1 MVDCR
6 AHMDRIIETITKV
19 IRWIWTAYHWYMLV
33 VTFIAGP
40 VLVMMVLT
48 MLVLWFGF
56 GIRWGW

>member
-1 MVDCR
+1 
-6 AHMDRIIETITKV
+6 MDRVFDAVAKV
-19 IRWIWTAYHWYMLV
+19 IRWIWTAYHWYMLA

-40 VLVMMVLT
+40 VLVMGIIT